1 MGLHRKQSVPI
12 STWSEKRCKIWCCP
26 DGRQCPS
33 NWSIL
38 DAFQQ
43 LLPLIGPT
51 GNSTCVDSMFDSSR
65 SL

>member
-1 MGLHRKQSVPI
+1 MSVVGHPRQSVPI
-12 STWSEKRCKIWCCP
+12 STRSEKSCEIRCCA

-43 LLPLIGPT
+43 LLLLIGPT
-51 GNSTCVDSMFDSSR
+51 GNSTCVDSST